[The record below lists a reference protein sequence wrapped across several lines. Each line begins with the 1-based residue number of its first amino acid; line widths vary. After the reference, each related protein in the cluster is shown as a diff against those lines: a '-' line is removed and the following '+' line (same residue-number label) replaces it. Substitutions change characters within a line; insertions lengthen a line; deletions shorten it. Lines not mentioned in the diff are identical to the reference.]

1 MEIQAEHNSNASSWS
16 RLISRILGC
25 LLILWLALTA
35 VGCGPTLK
43 EVAVSEELVQAEA
56 EKQREIAFA
65 VSMRRQDRLS
75 KVSYPL
81 LVAAA
86 ELCEDDATPIYGFTL
101 HDIELY
107 EETHGEEY
115 EQAAARYYGIGK
127 EVTVRYVHP
136 DLPAAT
142 AGLIVGDRVL
152 AINDQPV
159 EEDDAAEVMEIIE
172 ELDLSEDQP
181 LQLRIERDALANDVA
196 IHGVIGCNYS
206 VRLVNDDSVNAH
218 AYGRTVGVTSG
229 MIRFAE
235 TDEELAL
242 VVGHE
247 LAHNALDHIT
257 KQIGNV
263 LLGTLI
269 DILIAATT
277 GVNTQGTFGAVVA
290 RAFSPGFER
299 EADYAGL
306 YIVARAVYDIT
317 DAANVWR
324 RMAIEHPGSIEKNFL
339 ATHPSTPERFVA
351 IENIVAEI
359 EAKQLLGKVLLPEEK
374 DQETQVPEDVE
385 ASTSE
390 GLFNPVLDD

>member
-1 MEIQAEHNSNASSWS
+1 MKTQAEHNSRASPS
-16 RLISRILGC
+16 RWVIFRTLGW
-25 LLILWLALTA
+25 LLILWLTLTLA
-35 VGCGPTLK
+35 GCGPTLK

-65 VSMRRQDRLS
+65 VSIRRQDRLS
-75 KVSYPL
+75 NVSYPL
-81 LVAAA
+81 LVAVA
-86 ELCEDDATPIYGFTL
+86 ELCGDDAGPICGFTL
-101 HDIELY
+101 HDQELY
-107 EETHGEEY
+107 EETYGEEY
-115 EQAAARYYGIGK
+115 EQVAARYYGIGK
-127 EVTVRYVHP
+127 EVSVRYVHP

-142 AGLIVGDRVL
+142 AGLLVGDVVL
-152 AINDQPV
+152 AINGQRLD
-159 EEDDAAEVMEIIE
+159 EDDAVEAMKLIE

-181 LQLRIERDALANDVA
+181 LQLRIERDGLPHDVT
-196 IHGVIGCNYS
+196 IHGVLACNYP
-206 VRLVNDDSVNAH
+206 VYLVNDDSVNAF
-218 AYGRTVGVTSG
+218 ADSRTVGVTSG

-257 KQIGNV
+257 KQTANV
-263 LLGTLI
+263 LFGTLI
-269 DILIAATT
+269 DILIAVTT
-277 GVNTQGTFGAVVA
+277 GINTQGAFGTVVG

-306 YIVARAVYDIT
+306 YIVARAGYDIT
-317 DAANVWR
+317 DAAGFWR

-351 IENIVAEI
+351 IEKTVAEI
-359 EAKQLLGKVLLPEEK
+359 EEKQLLGKVLLPEEK
-374 DQETQVPEDVE
+374 DHETHVPEE
-385 ASTSE
+385 GETSTSE

>member
-1 MEIQAEHNSNASSWS
+1 M
-16 RLISRILGC
+16 
-25 LLILWLALTA
+25 ILWLALTA

-218 AYGRTVGVTSG
+218 AYGRTVSVTSG

-306 YIVARAVYDIT
+306 YIVARAGYDIT
-317 DAANVWR
+317 DAANFWR